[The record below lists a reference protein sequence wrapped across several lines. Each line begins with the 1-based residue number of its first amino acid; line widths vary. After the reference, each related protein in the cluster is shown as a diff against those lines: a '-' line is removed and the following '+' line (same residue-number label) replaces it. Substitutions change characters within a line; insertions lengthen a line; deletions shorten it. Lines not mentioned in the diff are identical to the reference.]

1 MSQSRKAGSFALP
14 ALALSQIAA
23 SLILLAPTAASAHG
37 SMEEPISRIKYCHSY
52 DSPENP
58 KTPGCQA
65 VKQSGGSQAIYD
77 WNGVLQGNA
86 HGNHQ
91 QVVPNGKLCAG
102 GAKKFGGLDA
112 AVDWPATTIQPGPDG
127 KYTMTYHQTA
137 QHQTAYFKSYISK
150 DSYDFKRPL
159 RWDDLQ
165 LIGDSGA
172 VAPSAKTKLD
182 VKIPAGM
189 QGKRVIYNVWQR
201 SDSGE
206 AFYSCS
212 DVNIVANNVDFKPLG
227 PLTASPFEAKPDT
240 TITLRV
246 FDKLRGTDLERHPI
260 TIAAGQT
267 AADEWTYAL
276 ASAVNAKSSV
286 VNVGQLQN
294 GKVVPVKNATANTVF
309 GLGKEYSFVLE
320 QSDEGGGK
328 PPVDEIAPGKVTVSG
343 PASVN
348 GGANV
353 SLTAKPAA
361 GTNLKYQWTVSPS
374 IAGLPLN
381 AATLNFKAP
390 TPKQDTRYTFLVK
403 VSNALGSQDASHAL
417 QVKAKDDGGKPPV
430 EGSWNAATVYK
441 TPCTKVTYQ
450 GKEWLNG
457 WEIRGIAPGSDGQWG
472 AWREVGVSN
481 MHAMCKGQ

>member
-23 SLILLAPTAASAHG
+23 SLMLLAPVAASAHG
-37 SMEEPISRIKYCHSY
+37 SMEEPISRIKYCHSA
-52 DSPENP
+52 DNPESPR
-58 KTPGCQA
+58 TPGCQA
-65 VKQSGGSQAIYD
+65 VKQGGGSQAIYD
-77 WNGVLQGNA
+77 WNSVLQGSA

-159 RWDDLQ
+159 KWDDLQ

-212 DVNIVANNVDFKPLG
+212 DVDIVANNVDFKPLG
-227 PLTASPFEAKPDT
+227 PLVSRPFDAKLDT
-240 TITLRV
+240 TITLRI
-246 FDKLRGTDLERHPI
+246 FNKLRGTDLEKHSI
-260 TIAAGQT
+260 KIAAGQT
-267 AADEWTYAL
+267 AANDWTYAL
-276 ASAVNAKSSV
+276 ATEANAKSSV
-286 VNVGQLQN
+286 VKVGQLEN
-294 GKVVPVKNATANTVF
+294 GKVVPVKNAAANTVF
-309 GLGKEYSFVLE
+309 GLGKEYSFALE
-320 QSDEGGGK
+320 QSDEGGK
-328 PPVDEIAPGKVTVSG
+328 PPVDEIPPGKVTVSG

-353 SLTAKPAA
+353 SLSAKPAA

-381 AATLNFKAP
+381 AAVLNFKAP
-390 TPKQDTRYTFLVK
+390 TPKQDTRYTFQVK
-403 VSNALGSQDASHAL
+403 VSNVMGSQSASHQL
-417 QVKAKDDGGKPPV
+417 LVKADNAPPPV
-430 EGSWNAATVYK
+430 EGSWDAAK
-441 TPCTKVTYQ
+441 TYAQPCAKVTYG
-450 GKEWLNG
+450 GKEWTNG
-457 WEIRGIAPGSDGQWG
+457 WWTKGTVPGSDGKWG
-472 AWREVGVSN
+472 VWRAVGAAE
-481 MHAMCKGQ
+481 MHGQCKGK